1 MEITSQSKLFD
12 VLEAYPELEAQI
24 INIAPPFQNL
34 KNPVLRRTVGKIAT
48 LEKVAQVGGM
58 DAGKL
63 VNTLRRAVGQTEI
76 SAEAAASFTVEIP
89 RVENDP
95 QWITGEPQFT
105 VNGSELLQRGEVPLG
120 RVNELLGK
128 LEAGRYLLLVTNFEP
143 SPILDA
149 MQKQNRTVFH
159 KIHPDAASQHL
170 TFIQIS
176 DAADLLQL
184 KPSAAP
190 SSSSTTAKIEGN

>member
-63 VNTLRRAVGQTEI
+63 VNTLRRAVGQAEI

-95 QWITGEPQFT
+95 QWMAGEPQFT

-159 KIHPDAASQHL
+159 KTAAGEQHL
-170 TFIQIS
+170 TFIC
-176 DAADLLQL
+176 
-184 KPSAAP
+184 
-190 SSSSTTAKIEGN
+190 